1 VLSEAGAGG
10 GEGVEIWGGDFFLA
24 EGADFAPAEVVGEDE
39 DDVGFFLGGNA
50 QGEESGGEEEGE
62 KGGQGGAE
70 ARVGA
75 VVTVW
80 NGWTFRG
87 ECGL

>member
-1 VLSEAGAGG
+1 MLSEAGAGG
-10 GEGVEIWGGDFFLA
+10 GEGVEMRGGDFFLA

-39 DDVGFFLGGNA
+39 DDVGFFLGGDA

-62 KGGQGGAE
+62 KWGHGGAE